1 MKKKYF
7 NKLYFCKTEH
17 NFFIKIILI
26 NIPIKTELKVFK
38 EIIINN

>member
-7 NKLYFCKTEH
+7 NKLYFCKTCII
-17 NFFIKIILI
+17 FSLKLILI

>member
-7 NKLYFCKTEH
+7 NKLYFCKTEN